1 MKYVLIGAGPA
12 GVQAAEVI
20 RQEDR
25 AGEITLVSGEP
36 GEPYSR
42 MAIPYILTGRIDEQG
57 ARPRKTA
64 GHFAS
69 LGIRYRNNKA
79 VMVHAG
85 ASGGTVDLDDGTTL
99 AYDRLLVA
107 TGSSPTLPPV
117 PGTDLPA
124 VVTCWTLEDAR
135 LIAAKLHPGARV
147 VMVGAGFVAG
157 VCMKSLVE
165 SGAQLTVIAGR
176 VGQILRS
183 MMTPNGSALLQRWLE
198 GQGVNVVTK
207 GRIER
212 IEPGPRVVMDTRSF
226 DADLVILA
234 TGVRPNVAFLEG
246 TGAEIDQGIVIN
258 DRMETTVPCIYAA
271 GDVAQGRDF
280 STGEWIVHALQP
292 TATEHGRAA
301 ALNMTGKNVPYRG
314 SLSMNVLDTVG
325 LLSYTFGLWQGREG
339 GDTAGEC
346 RRRTLPV
353 QATLLRRRRAYRRHQ
368 HRPTRPRRRHSRPDS
383 DPVPPRPMEGKADEG
398 PEPADGGICRAD
410 PQAELRRE
418 QEGLRQPPVVSSL
431 CPTTLRIVKPICA
444 ISPARSIDGSCSRG

>member
-1 MKYVLIGAGPA
+1 MRIRLKYVLIGAGPA
-12 GVQAAEVI
+12 GVQAAEVL
-20 RQEDR
+20 RQVDQG
-25 AGEITLVSGEP
+25 GEITLLSGEP

-42 MAIPYILTGRIDEQG
+42 MAIPYILTGRIDEEG
-57 ARPRKTA
+57 ARARKTA

-69 LGIRYRNNKA
+69 LGIGYRNNKA
-79 VMVHAG
+79 VKVHAG

-99 AYDRLLVA
+99 DYDRLLVA
-107 TGSSPTLPPV
+107 TGSAPTRPPV
-117 PGTDLPA
+117 PGTDLPG

-135 LIAAKLHPGARV
+135 VIAAKLQPGARV

-183 MMTPNGSALLQRWLE
+183 MMTPTGSALLQRWLE
-198 GQGVNVVTK
+198 GQGVKVVTK

-212 IEPGPRVVMDTRSF
+212 IEPGPRVVMDTQSF

-301 ALNMTGKNVPYRG
+301 ALNMAGKNVPYRG

-339 GDTAGEC
+339 GDTAESIDAERFHYKRLCFDGDVLIGAISIGRIDHVGAIRGLIQSRHHLGPWKEM
-346 RRRTLPV
+346 LMKDP
-353 QATLLRRRRAYRRHQ
+353 TLLMEAFVELSRR
-368 HRPTRPRRRHSRPDS
+368 PS
-383 DPVPPRPMEGKADEG
+383 
-398 PEPADGGICRAD
+398 
-410 PQAELRRE
+410 
-418 QEGLRQPPVVSSL
+418 
-431 CPTTLRIVKPICA
+431 
-444 ISPARSIDGSCSRG
+444 